1 MLAKLA
7 SKVEGVVT
15 WGARIDRKVNEVA
28 TSTAEMKVNLNMML
42 SMQKAL
48 AKEFDAML
56 FKEAEM
62 SPCTRVKC
70 NKGNN

>member
-15 WGARIDRKVNEVA
+15 WGARIDQKVDKTT
-28 TSTAEMKVNLNMML
+28 TSTMEMKASLNMML
-42 SMQKAL
+42 LMQKAIAEKL
-48 AKEFDAML
+48 NVMLPKEG
-56 FKEAEM
+56 KM
-62 SPCTRVKC
+62 SQCTRVKC